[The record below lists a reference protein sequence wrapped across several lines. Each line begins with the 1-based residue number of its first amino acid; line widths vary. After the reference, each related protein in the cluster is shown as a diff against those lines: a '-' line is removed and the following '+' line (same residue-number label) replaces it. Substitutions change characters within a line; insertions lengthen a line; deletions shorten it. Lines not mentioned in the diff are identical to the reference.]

1 MIELTIEELK
11 QRIVERMEIEDFLD
25 ILGLG
30 DISHLVEYFQT
41 DIEAQY
47 EDFRDRLSEEEESD
61 FSAER

>member
-1 MIELTIEELK
+1 MIEFTIEELK
-11 QRIVERMEIEDFLD
+11 QRIVERMEIVDFLD

-61 FSAER
+61 FTAE